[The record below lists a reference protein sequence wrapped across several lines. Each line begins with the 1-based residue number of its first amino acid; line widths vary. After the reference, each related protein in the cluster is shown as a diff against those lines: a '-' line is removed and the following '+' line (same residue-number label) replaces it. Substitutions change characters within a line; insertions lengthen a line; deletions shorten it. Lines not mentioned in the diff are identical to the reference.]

1 MAERKYITL
10 SELQSHIASA
20 LCDALPLPL
29 WVSAEIAEMKVN
41 YSGHCYLEL
50 VEKPAG
56 TEADGVAK
64 AQARG
69 VIWRSAYPRIAA
81 YFEQESGRRLAAG
94 MKILAKATVN
104 YHPLYGLSLQI
115 TDIDPAYTIG
125 DMERQ
130 KQQTIAQLQR
140 DGVWDMNRETPMP
153 EVVQRI
159 AVVSSASAAGYRD
172 FMRETGKSPYRFRI
186 ELFEA
191 VMQGTASER
200 SIIDA
205 LSAVAAREE
214 EFDAVA
220 IIRGGGATSDLNC
233 YNSYLLASYVAQ
245 FPLPVLTGIG
255 HDKDVSVA
263 DMVAHTMLKTPTAV
277 AAWLNERAADFD
289 GALEYAAV
297 RLRESCARTTHRHTL
312 RLQSLAGEIRSRA
325 RLRFSDA
332 AARTTAAETALRQ
345 SATDTLRRET
355 QRIASLAA
363 LAEGYAPERI
373 MRLGFAVARAGGQVL
388 RSIETVKTND
398 KIELEVADG
407 TIIATV
413 IGTTGKEHDRQD
425 G

>member
-1 MAERKYITL
+1 MAERRYITL
-10 SELQSHIASA
+10 SELQSHIAVA
-20 LCDALPLPL
+20 LSDALPLPL
-29 WVSAEIAEMKVN
+29 WISAEIAEIKVN
-41 YSGHCYLEL
+41 YSGHCYMEL
-50 VEKPAG
+50 VEKPSGSA
-56 TEADGVAK
+56 ADGVAK

-69 VIWRSAYPRIAA
+69 VIWRSAYPHIAA
-81 YFEQESGRRLAAG
+81 VFERETGKRLAAG
-94 MKILAKATVN
+94 MKILAKAAVN

-115 TDIDPAYTIG
+115 ADIDPAYTIG

-130 KQQTIAQLQR
+130 KQQTIAQLR
-140 DGVWDMNRETPMP
+140 SDGVWDMNREVPMP
-153 EVVQRI
+153 EAVQRV

-191 VMQGTASER
+191 VMQGAASER

-205 LSAVAAREE
+205 LSAVAAREQ

-289 GALEYAAV
+289 GRLEYAAV
-297 RLRESCARTTHRHTL
+297 RLRETCTRTTHRHTL

-325 RLRFSDA
+325 TLRLSNEA
-332 AARTTAAETALRQ
+332 LRTTAAETALRQ
-345 SATDTLRRET
+345 SAANAVRHGAHRLATF
-355 QRIASLAA
+355 AA
-363 LAEGYAPERI
+363 LAENYAPERV
-373 MRLGFAVARAGGQVL
+373 MRLGFAVARSGGKVL
-388 RSIETVKTND
+388 RSIKTVKAND

-413 IGTTGKEHDRQD
+413 NGTTDKKQR
-425 G
+425 

>member
-10 SELQSHIASA
+10 SELQSHIAAA

-29 WVSAEIAEMKVN
+29 WVSAEIAEIKVN
-41 YSGHCYLEL
+41 YSGHCYMEL
-50 VEKPAG
+50 IEKPAG
-56 TEADGVAK
+56 SKTDGVAK

-69 VIWRSAYPRIAA
+69 VIWRSAYPHIAA
-81 YFEQESGRRLAAG
+81 VFERETSRRLSAG

-115 TDIDPAYTIG
+115 TDIDPAYTTG

-140 DGVWDMNRETPMP
+140 DGVWDMNRELPMP

-191 VMQGTASER
+191 VMQGTSSER

-205 LSAVAAREE
+205 LSAVAARET

-220 IIRGGGATSDLNC
+220 IIRGGGATSDLDC

-263 DMVAHTMLKTPTAV
+263 DMVAHTMHKTPTAV

-289 GALEYAAV
+289 GQLEYAAL
-297 RLRESCARTTHRHTL
+297 RLRETCTRTTHRHTL
-312 RLQSLAGEIRSRA
+312 RLQSLAAEIRNA
-325 RLRFSDA
+325 AGLRLSNG
-332 AARTTAAETALRQ
+332 AARTAAAETALKQ
-345 SATDTLRRET
+345 SAANLLRREM
-355 QRIASLAA
+355 QHLASLATIA
-363 LAEGYAPERI
+363 GNYAPEKI
-373 MRLGFAVARAGGQVL
+373 MRLGFAVARAGGHVL
-388 RSIETVKTND
+388 RSIKTVKPND

-407 TIIATV
+407 TIIAAV
-413 IGTTGKEHDRQD
+413 IGTTDKE
-425 G
+425 